1 MEDMK
6 EEEKRQ
12 ILDFLCRKTKEI
24 WHAGLSAP
32 EVRTIHEDL
41 DMMEEKCLL
50 IGTDRME
57 SIRDG
62 ISFWEILKRDCEKP
76 GLLGLYIIEEWY
88 DGRMLGRDGAIVCG
102 NVRMG
107 TTMDADYNL
116 DVRFTIAYERVQGN
130 WEIIHIHNSLPK
142 VIEHNEL
149 GKIYTVVEQAEQAV
163 AMAEKLKNLARMDQM
178 TEVYNHKT
186 FLDIAE
192 QIALKQTQNPYC
204 FIIDLDNFKKINDTY
219 GHLEGDR
226 VLKILADVLREQTRS
241 GDLVGRIGGDEFAIL
256 CLQVPEDGTAC
267 RIAERIIG
275 TFQER
280 TRMYGDEK
288 LFGLSVGIAKMNHG
302 ENFYK
307 TLKNADRS
315 LYQAKKCGKKTYCL
329 YQEES

>member
-1 MEDMK
+1 MEDMRD
-6 EEEKRQ
+6 EERRKT
-12 ILDFLCRKTKEI
+12 LDFLCRKTKEI

-32 EVRTIHEDL
+32 DVRKIHDDL
-41 DMMEEKCLL
+41 DMIEEKCLL
-50 IGTDRME
+50 IGTDNME
-57 SIRDG
+57 SIRTG

-76 GLLGLYIIEEWY
+76 GLLGLYIMGEWY

-102 NVRMG
+102 NVQLG
-107 TTMDADYNL
+107 TTLDADYIL
-116 DVRFTIAYERVQGN
+116 DIRFTIAYERVHGD
-130 WEIIHIHNSLPK
+130 WEIIHIHNSIPK
-142 VIEHNEL
+142 EIENKEL

-192 QIALKQTQNPYC
+192 QMALKQTQSPYC

-226 VLKILADVLREQTRS
+226 VLKILADVLREQTRA

-256 CLQVPEDGTAC
+256 CLQVPEDETAC
-267 RIAERIIG
+267 RIAGRIIRV
-275 TFQER
+275 FQER
-280 TRMYGDEK
+280 TKEYGDEN
-288 LFGLSVGIAKMNHG
+288 LFGLSVGIAKMNQG

-315 LYQAKKCGKKTYCL
+315 LYHAKSCGKKTYCL
-329 YQEES
+329 YQE